1 MTKAIPQ
8 IALQKLLAQPKQA
21 GIYHLPHGGQTAL
34 TKAAKSLGFAIFK
47 VDFEESDHMG
57 KILAALGRDLHFPD
71 WYGANFDALNDC
83 LTDFSWR
90 EAPGYIIT
98 LYGADAVHAV
108 PNSFNALNEVLSSAI
123 EAWQAQDIPLW
134 IFYDLRA
141 DGLATLPTLA

>member
-1 MTKAIPQ
+1 MSKAPNQ
-8 IALQKLLAQPKQA
+8 KALQDLLAQPKQA
-21 GIYHLPHGGQTAL
+21 NIYHLPQHGQTGL
-34 TKAAKSLGFAIFK
+34 TKAAKALGFACFK

-57 KILAALGRDLHFPD
+57 KILTALGRDLHFPA
-71 WYGANFDALNDC
+71 WYGANLDSLNDC

-98 LYGADAVHAV
+98 IYSADAVHAES
-108 PNSFNALNEVLSSAI
+108 NSFAALNEILANAI
-123 EAWQAQDIPLW
+123 NEWQARDVPFW

>member
-1 MTKAIPQ
+1 MRKAPNIK
-8 IALQKLLAQPKQA
+8 ALQDLLAQPKQA
-21 GIYHLPHGGQTAL
+21 GIYHLPHHGQTAL
-34 TKAAKSLGFAIFK
+34 TKAAKAQSFTCFK

-57 KILAALGRDLHFPD
+57 KILSALGHGLHFPE
-71 WYGANFDALNDC
+71 WYGANLDALNDC

-98 LYGADAVHAV
+98 IYGADALHAES
-108 PNSFNALNEVLSSAI
+108 NSFAALNDVLTNAI
-123 EAWQAQDIPLW
+123 EEWRSRNIPFW